1 MSDSRAKGRRDK
13 HVGPRSGTPIKVQ
26 VTPEER
32 AAIIQTA
39 ENCGLPVSALL
50 RRLALG
56 YQPPSLT
63 DINMELELIRL
74 RGDFGRLGG
83 LLKMWLVDA
92 PGKGLSEEE
101 VRALLRDTEAKMEE
115 IISFLA
121 VFRQACKQFERQR

>member
-1 MSDSRAKGRRDK
+1 MVEAPKKVARKPRGPRAKN
-13 HVGPRSGTPIKVQ
+13 PIQ
-26 VTPEER
+26 VPVTDEER
-32 AAIIQTA
+32 AVIIQTA
-39 ENCGLPVSALL
+39 KNCGLPVSALL

-121 VFRQACKQFERQR
+121 VFRQACKQFERQK

>member
-1 MSDSRAKGRRDK
+1 MVSGSKKRDK
-13 HVGPRSGTPIKVQ
+13 HVGPRASKPIWVS
-26 VTPEER
+26 VTAEER
-32 AAIIQTA
+32 AVITQTA